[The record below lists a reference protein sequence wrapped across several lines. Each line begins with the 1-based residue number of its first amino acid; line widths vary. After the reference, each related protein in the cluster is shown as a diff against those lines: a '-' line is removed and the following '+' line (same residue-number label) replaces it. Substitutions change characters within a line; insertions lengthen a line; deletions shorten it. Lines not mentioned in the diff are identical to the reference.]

1 MINLLAVGITAV
13 KPGQIA
19 RISVSAYDPSRFGVM
34 MGVVQRVATN
44 TTQQENM
51 PPYYETI
58 IEIPEMR
65 LTKSYITPVVSV
77 GMPLTI
83 DILGDK
89 RTVMSYIITPIQKSW
104 KTAFREK

>member
-1 MINLLAVGITAV
+1 
-13 KPGQIA
+13 
-19 RISVSAYDPSRFGVM
+19 
-34 MGVVQRVATN
+34 
-44 TTQQENM
+44 
-51 PPYYETI
+51 
-58 IEIPEMR
+58 MR
-65 LTKSYITPVVSV
+65 LTKSDITPVVSA

>member
-1 MINLLAVGITAV
+1 
-13 KPGQIA
+13 
-19 RISVSAYDPSRFGVM
+19 M

-51 PPYYETI
+51 APYYETI
-58 IEIPEMR
+58 VEIPEMR
-65 LTKSYITPVVSV
+65 LTKSDITPVVSA

-89 RTVMSYIITPIQKSW
+89 RTVMSYIITPIQESW
-104 KTAFREK
+104 KTAFCEK